1 METPLAETSASPSL
15 PLSTSGVIPAPQ
27 CLTAGKHLTLI
38 LRPALPDR
46 DLGRPSHW
54 REVRCPD
61 GPDLGYDRM
70 DVRIEHRSQHIR
82 DRRGGPGTA
91 AGDSIEPYGQ
101 RGTHLRGGQRP
112 PDPAA
117 VRHDKKHL
125 LAADLFLAQASVL
138 AVADLCSHA
147 VHGLVAR
154 QCAVHDRSAGRD
166 LRPYA
171 VRQLYPG
178 TGDDGEQLLESERLL
193 GDRHGTHGTSLNQR
207 Y

>member
-1 METPLAETSASPSL
+1 
-15 PLSTSGVIPAPQ
+15 
-27 CLTAGKHLTLI
+27 
-38 LRPALPDR
+38 
-46 DLGRPSHW
+46 
-54 REVRCPD
+54 
-61 GPDLGYDRM
+61 M

-82 DRRGGPGTA
+82 DRRGGPGAA
-91 AGDSIEPYGQ
+91 AGDPIEPYGQ

-178 TGDDGEQLLESERLL
+178 TGDDGEQVPESQWLL